1 MGAACRARPHPPPS
15 LIAVSRGRSRAGL
28 MPLAKVPPTLPPKP
42 PRASLPEGAEGSSK
56 FLGVP
61 PERRLATSKVP
72 WWRSRRH
79 GRGRKASSQHFL
91 LWLIRREGGV
101 DRKQE
106 EENLLPHLPCFRTT
120 SCSLRAERG
129 PASSWSRAPG
139 ECVLSGRTLTSVSA
153 RGAARSASSELRAA
167 VPGPG
172 RRRAGCIAAAAAS
185 GQHPGALHA

>member
-1 MGAACRARPHPPPS
+1 MRAACRARPHPPPS

-91 LWLIRREGGV
+91 LWLIRRGGWTENK
-101 DRKQE
+101 RKKTSCPTFPVSAPPLAHFGPRGVLRVAGAGPPG
-106 EENLLPHLPCFRTT
+106 NVCSAAAHLPPSVPGAR
-120 SCSLRAERG
+120 
-129 PASSWSRAPG
+129 RAPRPPS
-139 ECVLSGRTLTSVSA
+139 SGRPFLA
-153 RGAARSASSELRAA
+153 
-167 VPGPG
+167 P
-172 RRRAGCIAAAAAS
+172 AAAALA
-185 GQHPGALHA
+185 A